1 MKNDFVSVSPA
12 ALAQA
17 IALLGAPAVPL
28 RVAAKRL
35 QWPCQS
41 RAALAHR
48 LVAGTLPL
56 PPRRLSGRWFVLA
69 ADLAVQLSEPT
80 AFGHPDVQSEST
92 PAPAVT
98 SRRPGRPRKLAGGA
112 E

>member
-1 MKNDFVSVSPA
+1 MKNDFDSVSPA

-35 QWPCQS
+35 QWPCRS

-48 LVAGTLPL
+48 LVAGTLPVSA
-56 PPRRLSGRWFVLA
+56 RRLGGRWFVLA
-69 ADLAVQLSEPT
+69 ADVAVQLSEPT
-80 AFGHPDVQSEST
+80 AFGRPDVRIESA
-92 PAPAVT
+92 PAPAVAP
-98 SRRPGRPRKLAGGA
+98 RRPGRPRKRIGGA
-112 E
+112 A